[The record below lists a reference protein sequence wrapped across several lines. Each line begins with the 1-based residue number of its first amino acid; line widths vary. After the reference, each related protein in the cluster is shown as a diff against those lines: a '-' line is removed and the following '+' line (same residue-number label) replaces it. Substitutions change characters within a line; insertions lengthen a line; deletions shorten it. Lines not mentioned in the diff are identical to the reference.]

1 MRHLCRRG
9 APSACGLARVML
21 LAMAFL
27 ALVPRSLAQQQ
38 PAGDDSYRI
47 GRFDVLEVIIPEETG
62 VSGPQGGEPEGVI
75 VGPDGKIGVTYLGQ
89 VVAEGKT
96 CEQLAAE
103 IRQGLIDARK
113 YISPS
118 VLVRVKEYSSKQ
130 IHVLGAVRKSGR
142 ITFRPKMTVREAVA
156 QAEGV
161 ALDISQ
167 SPLGILVH
175 EDGSA
180 EKFDLN
186 EALRGEG
193 PYGAK
198 ELKPGDSLVVQQS
211 PPVTVLGC
219 VQTPGVVKA
228 RGDEKLS
235 EIIAAT
241 GGVLRVTTGTGQ
253 FQAGDLSRVTVNR
266 VEGTVEQY
274 NLLDSAKGGPAQD
287 PPIHPG
293 DVVYVP
299 QLDVEA
305 NVVGYVKNPSRHRL
319 AGDERVSDLIAMSGG
334 VLMGAAD
341 TGEQYPAG
349 DLSKVQIIHTD
360 GRTETANVEAAIGG
374 AGSPSDNPVVAP
386 GDTIMVPEHNLSVSV
401 LGHVVRAGRYLMQ
414 PGAKVT
420 DAVARAG
427 GPIRVAEVLSRL
439 IAADLT
445 HTLLL
450 RASGESIEIDLSLLE
465 NDSANLKNLLLKPG
479 DTIYIPAG
487 RNQVQVAG
495 YVVRPGYFEFR
506 EGDTVR
512 TALSMAGGL
521 DMGERPDDS
530 AGDPHNVTVRHGDGK
545 TEKIDVTVADVPL
558 QQGDEI
564 TVPFARLRV
573 AVLGFVVRPG
583 FYRWHEGDTVVEMIA
598 AAFGVDT
605 KSGDRFH
612 AAVIRGETDGEPQI
626 IPLDLAKLYDHG
638 DQSVNI
644 PVLPDDIV
652 YIPRSDHT
660 NYGKWLTELRDAFM
674 ITNFIKAL
682 F

>member
-1 MRHLCRRG
+1 
-9 APSACGLARVML
+9 
-21 LAMAFL
+21 
-27 ALVPRSLAQQQ
+27 
-38 PAGDDSYRI
+38 
-47 GRFDVLEVIIPEETG
+47 VLEIIVPEETAT
-62 VSGPQGGEPEGVI
+62 SEAQGGQAGGMI

-89 VVAEGKT
+89 IVAEGKT

-103 IRQGLIDARK
+103 IRQGLIEAKR
-113 YISPS
+113 YVSPS
-118 VLVRVKEYSSKQ
+118 VLVRVREYGSKQ
-130 IHVLGAVRKSGR
+130 VHVLGAVMKSGR
-142 ITFRPKMTVREAVA
+142 ITLRPKMTVREAVA
-156 QAEGV
+156 EAEGV
-161 ALDISQ
+161 ALEISP
-167 SPLGILVH
+167 SPIAILVH

-180 EKFDLN
+180 ERFDLN

-193 PYGAK
+193 PFGAK
-198 ELKPGDSLVVQQS
+198 ELKAGDSLVIEQS
-211 PPVTVLGC
+211 PPVTVFGC
-219 VQTPGVVKA
+219 VQMPGIVKA

-241 GGVLRVTTGTGQ
+241 GGVLRVTTPSGQ
-253 FQAGDLSRVTVNR
+253 FPAGDLSRVTVNHTTGA
-266 VEGTVEQY
+266 VKQY
-274 NLLDSAKGGPAQD
+274 NLLDSGADAPAED
-287 PPIHPG
+287 PPIRGG

-299 QLDVEA
+299 RLDLEA
-305 NVVGYVKNPSRHRL
+305 NVVGYVKSPSRHRL
-319 AGDERVSDLIAMSGG
+319 LGTERVSDLVAMAGG

-349 DLSKVQIIHTD
+349 DLSQVQMIHAD
-360 GRTETANVEAAIGG
+360 GTTVTLDVEAAMRGV
-374 AGSPSDNPVVAP
+374 GSPADNPLVLP
-386 GDTIMVPEHNLSVSV
+386 GDMIVVPEHNLSVSI
-401 LGHVVRAGRYLMQ
+401 LGHVVRPGRYLMQ

-439 IAADLT
+439 IAADPK

-465 NDSANLKNLLLKPG
+465 NDPANLKNLLLKPG

-652 YIPRSDHT
+652 YVPRSDHT